1 MIAPY
6 VVAALQMDSG
16 AEKSVNLAQAE
27 SMIDEAAQAGAQL
40 VVLPELF
47 PYLGNLS
54 ELRANAETMDGKVL
68 QTMRTLAIKHQLVL
82 CAGSVAIAASDD
94 PTKVVN
100 RSILFGPHG
109 QVLSTY
115 DKIHCFDINLPEV
128 KVAESDYVRAGSQLS
143 VAATPLG
150 HIGQAICY
158 DLRFPEI
165 FRRLTEDG
173 MQICVLPA
181 AFTDKTGQAH
191 WEVLSRARAIENQI
205 YVIAA
210 NQCGIY
216 GDSVQCHGN
225 SLIIDPWG
233 KVLARGK
240 HHQPGIIYAEIDLAT
255 QRKIRAELPALSH
268 RRMA

>member
-6 VVAALQMDSG
+6 LVAALQMDSG
-16 AEKSVNLAQAE
+16 AEKPVNLEQAE
-27 SMIDEAAQAGAQL
+27 SMIADAAQAGAQL

-47 PYLGNLS
+47 PYLGKVSQLRKNS
-54 ELRANAETMDGKVL
+54 ESMDGNVL
-68 QTMRTLAIKHQLVL
+68 RTMRGLAIKHQLVL
-82 CAGSVAIAASDD
+82 CAGSVAIAADDD
-94 PTKVVN
+94 PDKVIN
-100 RSILFGPHG
+100 RSVLFGPYG
-109 QVLSTY
+109 QVLATY
-115 DKIHCFDINLPEV
+115 DKIHCFDINLPDV
-128 KVAESDYVRAGSQLS
+128 KVVESDYVRAGSQLS
-143 VAATPLG
+143 VASTSLG

-191 WEVLSRARAIENQI
+191 WEVLARARAIENQI
-205 YVIAA
+205 YVVAA
-210 NQCGIY
+210 NQCGMY
-216 GDSVQCHGN
+216 GDSIQCHGN

-233 KVLARGK
+233 KVLARGE
-240 HHQPGIIYAEIDLAT
+240 HHQPGIIYAEIDLAS

-268 RRMA
+268 RRMV

>member
-16 AEKSVNLAQAE
+16 AEKSVNLEQAE
-27 SMIDEAAQAGAQL
+27 SMITDAAQEGAQL

-47 PYLGNLS
+47 PYLGKVS
-54 ELRANAETMDGKVL
+54 QLRENAETMDGKVL
-68 QTMRTLAIKHQLVL
+68 QTMRGLAIKNELVL

-94 PTKVVN
+94 PSKVMN

-128 KVAESDYVRAGSQLS
+128 KVVESDYVRAGSQLS

-173 MQICVLPA
+173 MQVCVLPA
-181 AFTDKTGQAH
+181 AFTDKTGEAH
-191 WEVLSRARAIENQI
+191 WEVLARARAIENQI

-210 NQCGIY
+210 NQCGMY
-216 GDSVQCHGN
+216 GDTIKCHGN

-233 KVLARGK
+233 KVLARGDRDK
-240 HHQPGIIYAEIDLAT
+240 QGIIYAEIDLAA

>member
-16 AEKSVNLAQAE
+16 AEKSVNLEQAE
-27 SMIDEAAQAGAQL
+27 SMITDAAAEGAQL

-47 PYLGNLS
+47 PYLGNATK
-54 ELRANAETMDGKVL
+54 LRENSETMDGQVL
-68 QTMRTLAIKHQLVL
+68 QTMRGLAIRHEIVL
-82 CAGSVAIAASDD
+82 CAGSVAIAASED
-94 PTKVVN
+94 PSKVIN
-100 RSILFGPHG
+100 RSVLFGPHG
-109 QVLSTY
+109 QVLATY
-115 DKIHCFDINLPEV
+115 DKIHCFDINLPDV
-128 KVAESDYVRAGSQLS
+128 KMIESDYVRAGSQLS
-143 VAATPLG
+143 VAATSLG

-173 MQICVLPA
+173 MQVCVLPA

-191 WEVLSRARAIENQI
+191 WEVLARARAIENQI

-210 NQCGIY
+210 NQCGKY
-216 GDSVQCHGN
+216 GDTIECYGN

-233 KVLARGK
+233 KVLARGE
-240 HHQPGIIYAEIDLAT
+240 HRQPGIIYAEIDLAA
-255 QRKIRAELPALSH
+255 QRKIRTELPALSH
-268 RRMA
+268 RRMV

>member
-16 AEKSVNLAQAE
+16 AEKSDNLAQAE
-27 SMIDEAAQAGAQL
+27 AMIVEAAQAGAQL

-47 PYLGNLS
+47 PYLGHLS
-54 ELRANAETMDGKVL
+54 ELREHAETMDGKVL
-68 QTMRTLAIKHQLVL
+68 QTMRGLAIQHQLVL

-109 QVLSTY
+109 QVLATY
-115 DKIHCFDINLPEV
+115 DKIHCFDINLPDV
-128 KVAESDYVRAGSQLS
+128 KVVESDYVRAGSHLS

-191 WEVLSRARAIENQI
+191 WEVLARARAIENQI
-205 YVIAA
+205 YVVAA
-210 NQCGIY
+210 DQCGMY
-216 GDSVQCHGN
+216 GDSIRCHGN

-233 KVLARGK
+233 KVLARGD
-240 HHQPGIIYAEIDLAT
+240 HREPGIIYAEINLAA

>member
-16 AEKSVNLAQAE
+16 AEKSDNLEQAE
-27 SMIDEAAQAGAQL
+27 SMIADAAREGAQL

-47 PYLGNLS
+47 PYLGNVS
-54 ELRANAETMDGKVL
+54 QLRKNAETMDGPVL
-68 QTMRTLAIKHQLVL
+68 KTMRGLAIEHEIVL
-82 CAGSVAIAASDD
+82 CAGSVAVAADND
-94 PTKVVN
+94 PHKVVN

-109 QVLSTY
+109 QVLATY
-115 DKIHCFDINLPEV
+115 DKIHCFDIDLPDV
-128 KVAESDYVRAGSQLS
+128 KVVESDYVRAGSQLS
-143 VAATPLG
+143 VASTPLG

-173 MQICVLPA
+173 MQVCVLPA

-191 WEVLSRARAIENQI
+191 WEVLARARAIENQV
-205 YVIAA
+205 YVVAA
-210 NQCGIY
+210 NQCGRY
-216 GDSVQCHGN
+216 GDTIQCHGN

-233 KVLARGK
+233 KVLARGD
-240 HHQPGIIYAEIDLAT
+240 HHQRGIIYAEIDLAA

>member
-6 VVAALQMDSG
+6 LVAALQMDSG
-16 AEKSVNLAQAE
+16 AEKSVNLEQAE
-27 SMIDEAAQAGAQL
+27 SMITDAAAAGAKL

-47 PYLGNLS
+47 PYLGS
-54 ELRANAETMDGKVL
+54 VSKLRENSETMDGKAL
-68 QTMRTLAIKHQLVL
+68 QMMRGLAIQHQLVL
-82 CAGSVAIAASDD
+82 CAGSVAIAAGDD
-94 PTKVVN
+94 PTKVMN
-100 RSILFGPHG
+100 RSVLFGPHG
-109 QVLSTY
+109 QVLATY
-115 DKIHCFDINLPEV
+115 DKIHCFDINLPDV
-128 KVAESDYVRAGSQLS
+128 KVVESDYVRAGSQLS
-143 VAATPLG
+143 VASTPLG

-181 AFTDKTGQAH
+181 AFTDKTGKAH
-191 WEVLSRARAIENQI
+191 WEVLARARAIENQI

-210 NQCGIY
+210 NQCGLY
-216 GDSVQCHGN
+216 GDSIECHGN

-233 KVLARGK
+233 KVLARGDNRK
-240 HHQPGIIYAEIDLAT
+240 PGIIYAEIDLAA